1 MSDAATDPVR
11 RALWLDALEQQLR
24 PCLPPALSPHCRL
37 GNVTGGKLVF
47 IVYSPVWH
55 ARLRLAA
62 PELINVARSIGLAA
76 TEVVARTATAPIP
89 TEMAGRAVK
98 PMSEASRTALKA
110 ALDSLDDS
118 DAENDAAKP
127 GGASPGNRR
136 GRDKR

>member
-11 RALWLDALEQQLR
+11 RAIWLDALEQQLR

-47 IVYSPVWH
+47 IVDSPVWH

-76 TEVVARTATAPIP
+76 TEVVARTATAPFQP
-89 TEMAGRAVK
+89 AEQAGLALK
-98 PMSEASRTALKA
+98 PMSAAARSALKA
-110 ALDSLDDS
+110 ALDSLEDFDS
-118 DAENDAAKP
+118 AKSVE
-127 GGASPGNRR
+127 GQGHSPETRR
-136 GRDKR
+136 GRQKR

>member
-47 IVYSPVWH
+47 IVDSPVWH
-55 ARLRLAA
+55 ARLRLAS

-76 TEVVARTATAPIP
+76 TEVVARTATTTFPP
-89 TEMAGRAVK
+89 DVAGRAVK
-98 PMSEASRTALKA
+98 PMSEAARSALKA

-118 DAENDAAKP
+118 DAGKGGTEP

-136 GRDKR
+136 GRQKR

>member
-37 GNVTGGKLVF
+37 GNVVGGKLVF
-47 IVYSPVWH
+47 IVDSPVWH

-76 TEVVARTATAPIP
+76 TEVVARTATAPLP
-89 TEMAGRAVK
+89 AEVAGRAAK

-118 DAENDAAKP
+118 DATEP
-127 GGASPGNRR
+127 SGVSPGNRR
-136 GRDKR
+136 GRGKP

>member
-47 IVYSPVWH
+47 IVDSPVWH

-76 TEVVARTATAPIP
+76 TEVVARTATATVPP
-89 TEMAGRAVK
+89 DVAGRAVK

-118 DAENDAAKP
+118 GTDKDGAER

-136 GRDKR
+136 GRGKR